1 MLPLSPDSQVV
12 LRSLHE
18 IRDIATISTE
28 SSHQWRVLRI
38 AIPHLNVIR
47 WCSLAIYIQGEEGDV
62 DICSIGLGDEVN
74 TVYQFWVLI
83 RMGG

>member
-1 MLPLSPDSQVV
+1 MHPLSPDPQVV
-12 LRSLHE
+12 LHGLHE
-18 IRDIATISTE
+18 SRDIAAISTD
-28 SSHQWRVLRI
+28 SSHQWRILRI

-62 DICSIGLGDEVN
+62 DICSIGLRDEID

-83 RMGG
+83 WV